1 MEKSRKYLKFMSE
14 IILICLAFSFIR
26 SILEVFLINVS
37 LNNIPDSYII
47 TAKLVICVIYTVF
60 YIPQV
65 YIGVKGIKVAKNPD
79 SSKAHIVWA
88 VIFLAFAVLGAI
100 SSVWDMINTGDIVG
114 SILGLINGVIDIAL
128 YFFYVRYAKQVLA
141 VA

>member
-26 SILEVFLINVS
+26 SILEVYLINVS